1 MSQAV
6 DRGAPRRPVNN
17 QHKSGAVA
25 ALLSFIFPGLGQAYL
40 GRKRE
45 ALTFALPVLALFFV
59 LVAWVVSTGLARA
72 GAKLLDPTVA
82 GLAAIVS
89 VVVVVWWAAAVVTA
103 WRAGFHSS
111 QATIAVPVALVALL
125 FIGSISDR
133 VPLGASWL
141 YSISVADHGFDS
153 GLDCTIQD
161 CNTGDGLPT
170 PTNGTVAQ
178 IPTGSPSPY
187 GSATFGPT
195 LAATPTSTDDGD
207 DDYAPDPTEPP
218 ASIEPGPS
226 PSFDITKIDA
236 QDDGWLNVLL
246 LGLDTRCAGG
256 LVTGANTDSMIVVS
270 ANAATGQVYMFS
282 FPRDMAQFPLYVGGT
297 MPGYW
302 KLNTFAG
309 YTKGY
314 PDTFPDPGQPALAYE
329 IGFLIGMPIDYYASI
344 NICGFPQLI
353 DEIGGVDICNTKT
366 IDDPS
371 YPWGNGQTG
380 YHLDPG
386 PVHLDGAN
394 ALAYARSRHGSSDFA
409 RARRQQQL
417 LTAIRQAILTPQN
430 LARLPDIITAMG
442 DIVHTDYPP
451 NQIDQLLQLANQ
463 IQSDPTGSYVFGSST
478 GWAEHLPRTETNG
491 RSVEFLD
498 MDKIA
503 ALSIQVFG
511 NKSQYWTNGPLPSVQ
526 LPQPAPSDTP
536 APGGTQC

>member
-6 DRGAPRRPVNN
+6 DRGAPRSPANYQRR
-17 QHKSGAVA
+17 SGAVA
-25 ALLSFIFPGLGQAYL
+25 AVLSFIFPGLGQAYL

-45 ALTFALPVLALFFV
+45 ALIFAVPVLALFFV
-59 LVAWVVSTGLARA
+59 VIAWAVSTGLTRA

-82 GLAAIVS
+82 GIAAIISALVII
-89 VVVVVWWAAAVVTA
+89 WWAAAVVTA
-103 WRAGFHSS
+103 WRAGYHSS
-111 QATIAVPVALVALL
+111 PTTVAVPVALLALL
-125 FIGSISDR
+125 LIFSVSDR
-133 VPLGASWL
+133 FPLGPAWL

-153 GLDCTIQD
+153 GNDCTISD
-161 CNTGDGLPT
+161 CNTGDIITPGPTHGGVAQLPT
-170 PTNGTVAQ
+170 ASS
-178 IPTGSPSPY
+178 SPQ
-187 GSATFGPT
+187 GSAGTPGPD
-195 LAATPTSTDDGD
+195 STE

-246 LGLDTRCAGG
+246 VGLDTRCAGG
-256 LVTGANTDSMIVVS
+256 IVTGANTDSMIVVS

-282 FPRDMAQFPLYVGGT
+282 FPRDIAQFPLYVGGT

-314 PDTFPDPGQPALAYE
+314 PDTFPNPGQPALAFE

-353 DEIGGVDICNTKT
+353 DELGGVDICNSKA

-371 YPWGNGQTG
+371 YPWGDGTTG
-380 YHLDPG
+380 YQLAPG
-386 PVHLDGAN
+386 PAHLDGAN

-417 LTAIRQAILTPQN
+417 LTAIRQAILSPSN
-430 LARLPDIITAMG
+430 LTRLPDIITAMG
-442 DIVHTDYPP
+442 DIVHTNYPP

-463 IQSDPTGSYVFGSST
+463 IQTDPTGSYVFGSST
-478 GWAEHLPRTETNG
+478 GWAQHLQRTQTNG

-503 ALSIQVFG
+503 ALSDQVFG

-536 APGGTQC
+536 GPSGTPC

>member
-1 MSQAV
+1 MNTQ
-6 DRGAPRRPVNN
+6 RR
-17 QHKSGAVA
+17 SGAVA
-25 ALLSFIFPGLGQAYL
+25 AVLSFIFPGLGQAYL

-45 ALTFALPVLALFFV
+45 ALIFAVPLLALFFGV
-59 LVAWVVSTGLARA
+59 VAWVVSTGLTRA
-72 GAKLLDPTVA
+72 GARLLDPTVA
-82 GLAAIVS
+82 GIAAIVS
-89 VVVVVWWAAAVVTA
+89 AVVVVWWAAAVLTA
-103 WRAGFHSS
+103 WRAGYHSS
-111 QATIAVPVALVALL
+111 PATVAVPVALVAIL
-125 FIGSISDR
+125 FMASVYDR

-141 YSISVADHGFDS
+141 YSISVADHGFDG

-178 IPTGSPSPY
+178 IPTGTASPH

-195 LAATPTSTDDGD
+195 PSSTPTSTDDE
-207 DDYAPDPTEPP
+207 YAPDATEPP

-282 FPRDMAQFPLYVGGT
+282 FPRDIAQFPLYVGGT

-314 PDTFPDPGQPALAYE
+314 PDTFPNPGQPALAYE

-353 DEIGGVDICNTKT
+353 DELGGVDICNSKA

-371 YPWGNGQTG
+371 YPWGDGTTG
-380 YHLDPG
+380 YQLATGPAHLN
-386 PVHLDGAN
+386 GAN

-417 LTAIRQAILTPQN
+417 LTAIRQSLLTPQN

-442 DIVHTDYPP
+442 DIVHTNFPP
-451 NQIDQLLQLANQ
+451 DQIDQLLQLANQ
-463 IQSDPTGSYVFGSST
+463 IQSNPTGQYVFSFP
-478 GWAEHLPRTETNG
+478 GWAQHLPRLQTNG

-503 ALSIQVFG
+503 ALSDQVFG

-536 APGGTQC
+536 VPGGTQC